1 MRRFGALLAALALV
15 LLTAPPAV
23 AIEPPVIDPAAVP
36 PDETGPDQPT
46 EQRRQCSAPISFP
59 DSNFIDKPWANEYL
73 RLADAQKFAT
83 GAGVTVAVIDTG
95 VNGSA
100 RVPAEPGGDFVDK
113 AGNGMSDCD
122 AHGTLTA
129 AIIAGRPAPTD
140 GFVGVAPEARILSLR
155 QTSDNFQPVGSRSDP
170 NDPNTTQTAGSLRS
184 LARSIVHAA
193 NLGAQVINISE
204 AACYKATRPI
214 DEATVGAAIN
224 FAVNIKG
231 AIVVVAAGNT
241 GQDRCSVMVTLIPGR
256 ENLRPRGVGFL
267 GGRQPDSAVQE
278 ISSVDGVM
286 SMVLHALEHVRELR
300 CPGPLGRQ
308 SGDHHDLG
316 RQRFLARLNR
326 LGGKF
331 DALHPPIEERR
342 NCHGAGRI
350 GDGEGRLGGCVGF
363 SGRPRLIDVER
374 LEPTGVLLIGVVGV
388 MRRIPHRR
396 PQSPS

>member
-1 MRRFGALLAALALV
+1 MRRIGALLAALALV

-23 AIEPPVIDPAAVP
+23 AIEPPIIDPAAVP

-46 EQRRQCSAPISFP
+46 EQRRQCSGPITFP
-59 DSNFIDKPWANEYL
+59 DSNFIDKPWANDYL
-73 RLADAQKFAT
+73 RIADAQKFAT

-95 VNGSA
+95 VNGSV

-140 GFVGVAPEARILSLR
+140 GFIGVAPEARILSLR

-204 AACYKATRPI
+204 AACYKSTRPI

-241 GQDRCSVMVTLIPGR
+241 GQDSVSIVASLLPARTDS
-256 ENLRPRGVGFL
+256 
-267 GGRQPDSAVQE
+267 PDS
-278 ISSVDGVM
+278 
-286 SMVLHALEHVRELR
+286 
-300 CPGPLGRQ
+300 P
-308 SGDHHDLG
+308 
-316 RQRFLARLNR
+316 
-326 LGGKF
+326 
-331 DALHPPIEERR
+331 
-342 NCHGAGRI
+342 
-350 GDGEGRLGGCVGF
+350 
-363 SGRPRLIDVER
+363 
-374 LEPTGVLLIGVVGV
+374 
-388 MRRIPHRR
+388 
-396 PQSPS
+396 